1 MYSGPITDTHQHLWD
16 YNYKYSHGWLQ
27 MDSHPW
33 TGDWTMLAKNY
44 LINDFS
50 GKYGYHDEF
59 VELNFQDNSHSFD
72 SSLIY
77 LLRLLDVFQK

>member
-1 MYSGPITDTHQHLWD
+1 MYSGPITDPHQHLWD

-44 LINDFS
+44 LIND
-50 GKYGYHDEF
+50 Y
-59 VELNFQDNSHSFD
+59 FD
-72 SSLIY
+72 DI
-77 LLRLLDVFQK
+77 K

>member
-1 MYSGPITDTHQHLWD
+1 MYSGPITDPHQHLWD

-44 LINDFS
+44 LINDYFDDI
-50 GKYGYHDEF
+50 KNQNIDRKIVNNHEF
-59 VELNFQDNSHSFD
+59 WNTNGQTMHCGCN
-72 SSLIY
+72 
-77 LLRLLDVFQK
+77 